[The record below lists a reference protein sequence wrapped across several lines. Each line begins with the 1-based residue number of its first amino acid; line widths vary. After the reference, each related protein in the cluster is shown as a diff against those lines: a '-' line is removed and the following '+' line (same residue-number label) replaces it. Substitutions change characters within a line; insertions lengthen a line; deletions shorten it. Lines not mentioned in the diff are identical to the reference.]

1 MGLTVQNPTII
12 VCERMVTKDQH
23 AYTVAVHG
31 IKVISCVP
39 REKKLQQTVNF
50 SCS

>member
-12 VCERMVTKDQH
+12 VCKRMVTKDQH

-31 IKVISCVP
+31 VKVSSRVP
-39 REKKLQQTVNF
+39 SKKLQQPVHF